1 MQSNIIDD
9 VRKAMKCL
17 TVKCLCT
24 RLSSHLQS
32 SYDGKK
38 KVASASS
45 SARRQ
50 SVWAQDRIGIDVM
63 SDRPSEGLSSPD
75 SVCPVRP
82 QDTHLSKSGGTHM
95 DVVLVQDICQKHL
108 DYASKN
114 EEQRRYWLAEE
125 IKQSAFDRN
134 QPYSSKHPLRCPLCV
149 KCFQFYHG
157 ISRSTYY
164 RLANAV
170 LSFSTRY

>member
-75 SVCPVRP
+75 SVVPVCP
-82 QDTHLSKSGGTHM
+82 QDTRLSKTGGTHL
-95 DVVLVQDICQKHL
+95 DVLLVKDICQKHL
-108 DYASKN
+108 DFASKT

-125 IKQSAFDRN
+125 IKQRVLDTN

-149 KCFQFYHG
+149 QCFQVYHG
-157 ISRSTYY
+157 ITHATYF
-164 RLANAV
+164 R
-170 LSFSTRY
+170 